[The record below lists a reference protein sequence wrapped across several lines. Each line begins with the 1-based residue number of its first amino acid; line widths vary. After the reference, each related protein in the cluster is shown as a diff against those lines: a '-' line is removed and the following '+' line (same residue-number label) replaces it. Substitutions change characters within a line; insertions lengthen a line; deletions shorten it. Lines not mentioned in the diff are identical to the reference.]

1 MYKIYALIYLNC
13 ERFKKTAKK
22 VFFLP
27 IQILAFAMNIKEN
40 IKTLIIK
47 KPLKLDCG
55 QIIDD
60 YPLAYETYGSLNE
73 KKDNAILV
81 CHALTGDQFVTGLN
95 PITQKEGWWSYAVGP
110 NKSIDTNKYFV
121 ICANVIGGC
130 MGSFGPSHI
139 NPKTNEVYGTDFPV
153 ITINDIVN
161 AQINLLEHFGIEKLF
176 SVVGGSMGGMQVL
189 QFVSNFP
196 EKTKTAVPIA
206 CTSSHSAQNIAFNE
220 LGRQA
225 ITADHNWMDGK
236 YSLKNTVPDKGLAV
250 ARMAA
255 HITYLSKKGLQE
267 KFGRKLQER
276 DDLKFGFDA
285 DFQIESYLRYQGSV
299 FVDRFD
305 ANSYLYIT
313 RAMDYF
319 DLVKQFDG
327 NLSSAFKNTKA
338 KFFVISFTSDWLY
351 PTQEN
356 KDIVIALNA
365 IGANVGFVEID
376 SDKGHDSFLLDV
388 PDFLATLK
396 NFLDKSYIE

>member
-1 MYKIYALIYLNC
+1 
-13 ERFKKTAKK
+13 
-22 VFFLP
+22 
-27 IQILAFAMNIKEN
+27 MNIENN
-40 IKTLIIK
+40 IKTLFVK

-55 QIIDD
+55 KTINDFPI
-60 YPLAYETYGSLNE
+60 AYETYGSLNE

-81 CHALTGDQFVTGLN
+81 FHALTGDQFVTGLN
-95 PITQKEGWWSYAVGP
+95 PITKKEGWWSYAVGHD
-110 NKSIDTNKYFV
+110 KAIDTKKYFV
-121 ICANVIGGC
+121 ICSNVIGGC

-139 NPKTNEVYGTDFPV
+139 DPHTGKVFGTNFP
-153 ITINDIVN
+153 ILTINDMVN
-161 AQINLLEHFGIEKLF
+161 AQLNLLDHFRIDKLF
-176 SVVGGSMGGMQVL
+176 SIAGGSMGGMQVL
-189 QFVSNFP
+189 QFISNFP
-196 EKTKTAVPIA
+196 DKSKTVVPIA

-225 ITADHNWMDGK
+225 IAADSNWKDGT
-236 YSLKNTVPDKGLAV
+236 YSSNNINPNKGLAV

-276 DDLKFGFDA
+276 EDVKFGFDA

-319 DLVKQFDG
+319 DLSKQFNG
-327 NLSSAFKNTKA
+327 NLSNAFKATKA
-338 KFFVISFTSDWLY
+338 KFFIMSFTSDWLY

-356 KDIVIALNA
+356 KDIVIALNS
-365 IGANVGFVEID
+365 IGADVGFVEIK

-388 PDFLATLK
+388 PDFLSALK
-396 NFLDKSYIE
+396 NFLDKSYMEN